1 MILGANAGIA
11 DSYNR
16 KIARYTSY
24 GASFSPFS
32 PYNPED
38 IEIALN
44 INYLKIEN
52 QELILTPYNF
62 LNFIGNNPNDVNYRD
77 DGYGL
82 GPTNHIDALN
92 SIDYFIKRNIVF
104 YTHADYGFV
113 IRLREKTRFIMTVEL
128 IVNNSSNSQI
138 DSNIYTIFNNKNFIF
153 WETFGV
159 DLIQDHPYNKI
170 L

>member
-16 KIARYTSY
+16 KIARYASY
-24 GASFSPFS
+24 SDGFSPFS
-32 PYNPED
+32 PDDTDD

-62 LNFIGNNPNDVNYRD
+62 LNFAGNNPNDVSYRD

-82 GPTNHIDALN
+82 GAVHHVDALN
-92 SIDYFIKRNIVF
+92 SIDHFIKRNIVF
-104 YTHADYGFV
+104 YTNSYSGF
-113 IRLREKTRFIMTVEL
+113 IIELREKTRFIMTVEL
-128 IVNNSSNSQI
+128 IVNSSSDDRIN
-138 DSNIYTIFNNKNFIF
+138 SNIYTIFNDIDGKF
-153 WETFGV
+153 WESFGV
-159 DLIQDHPYNKI
+159 NLSSDFQYSKI

>member
-16 KIARYTSY
+16 KIARYASY
-24 GASFSPFS
+24 GDSFSPFS
-32 PYNPED
+32 PGDPDD

-52 QELILTPYNF
+52 QELILSPYNF
-62 LNFIGNNPNDVNYRD
+62 LNFAGSSPNDVSYRD

-92 SIDYFIKRNIVF
+92 SIDHFIKRNIVF
-104 YTHADYGFV
+104 YTHADSGF
-113 IRLREKTRFIMTVEL
+113 IIELREKTRFIMTVEL
-128 IVNNSSNSQI
+128 IVNYANQGLIS
-138 DSNIYTIFNNKNFIF
+138 SNIYTIFNDVNGNF
-153 WETFGV
+153 WESFGL
-159 DLIQDHPYNKI
+159 DLNPDHQYGKI

>member
-24 GASFSPFS
+24 NDGFSPFS
-32 PYNPED
+32 PDDLDD

-52 QELILTPYNF
+52 QELILSPYNF
-62 LNFIGNNPNDVNYRD
+62 LNFAGNNPNDVSYRD

-82 GPTNHIDALN
+82 GAIHHVDALN
-92 SIDYFIKRNIVF
+92 SIDHFIKRNIVF
-104 YTHADYGFV
+104 YTNSYSGF
-113 IRLREKTRFIMTVEL
+113 IIELREKTRFIMTVEL
-128 IVNNSSNSQI
+128 IVNSSSLSEISSNT
-138 DSNIYTIFNNKNFIF
+138 YTIFNNKDFNF
-153 WETFGV
+153 WEALGL
-159 DLIQDHPYNKI
+159 DLVEHYAYSKI

>member
-24 GASFSPFS
+24 GVSFSPFS
-32 PYNPED
+32 PYDPDD

-52 QELILTPYNF
+52 QELILSPYNF

-113 IRLREKTRFIMTVEL
+113 IVLREKTRFIMTVEL
-128 IVNNSSNSQI
+128 IVSNTNQGLIS
-138 DSNIYTIFNNKNFIF
+138 SNIYTIFNDINGNF
-153 WETFGV
+153 WESLSLYLNP
-159 DLIQDHPYNKI
+159 DYQYNKI

>member
-16 KIARYTSY
+16 KIARYASY
-24 GASFSPFS
+24 NDGFSPFS
-32 PYNPED
+32 PDDPDE

-52 QELILTPYNF
+52 QELILSPYNF
-62 LNFIGNNPNDVNYRD
+62 LNFAGDNPNDVSYRD

-82 GPTNHIDALN
+82 GAIHHVDALN
-92 SIDYFIKRNIVF
+92 SIDHFIKRNIVF
-104 YTHADYGFV
+104 YTNSYSGF
-113 IRLREKTRFIMTVEL
+113 IIELREKTRFIMTVEL
-128 IVNNSSNSQI
+128 IVNNSSAGEIS
-138 DSNIYTIFNNKNFIF
+138 SNIYTIFNNKDFNF
-153 WETFGV
+153 WEAFG
-159 DLIQDHPYNKI
+159 PYSDEQYQYGKI

>member
-24 GASFSPFS
+24 NDGFSPFS
-32 PYNPED
+32 PDDTDD

-62 LNFIGNNPNDVNYRD
+62 LNFAGNNPNDVSYRD

-82 GPTNHIDALN
+82 GAVHHVDALN
-92 SIDYFIKRNIVF
+92 SIDHFIKRNIVF
-104 YTHADYGFV
+104 YTNSYSGY
-113 IRLREKTRFIMTVEL
+113 IIELREKTRFIMTVEL
-128 IVNNSSNSQI
+128 IVNNSSNAEI
-138 DSNIYTIFNNKNFIF
+138 ASNIYTIFNDINGNF
-153 WETFGV
+153 WESLSL
-159 DLIQDHPYNKI
+159 DLNPQYQYNKI

>member
-16 KIARYTSY
+16 KIARYRSY

-32 PYNPED
+32 PDVPDD

-52 QELILTPYNF
+52 QELILSPYNF
-62 LNFIGNNPNDVNYRD
+62 LNFAGNNPNDVSYRD

-92 SIDYFIKRNIVF
+92 SIDHFIKRNIVF
-104 YTHADYGFV
+104 YTHADFGFV
-113 IRLREKTRFIMTVEL
+113 IGLREKTRFIMTVEL
-128 IVNNSSNSQI
+128 IVNSSSFDAI
-138 DSNIYTIFNNKNFIF
+138 SSNIYTIFNNKDFNF
-153 WETFGV
+153 WESLT
-159 DLIQDHPYNKI
+159 PYPDEQQPYSKI